1 MPNLI
6 FKVKNYKNE
15 DVVEKLVDYIISSVY
30 LECYGSRGCFIVPG
44 SITECVNN
52 SFNAVKN
59 VYYKTDGQLVQHIIV
74 GFGDMDIT
82 EENACM
88 VASAISDYYF
98 MKGYQ
103 TFWGTHWGSENNG
116 SYRHIHI
123 ALNTVNA
130 MTGERFFPT
139 YDNMG
144 ELKTFLE
151 KIFPGI
157 PWTYIT
163 NESFYH
169 E

>member
-74 GFGDMDIT
+74 
-82 EENACM
+82 
-88 VASAISDYYF
+88 
-98 MKGYQ
+98 
-103 TFWGTHWGSENNG
+103 
-116 SYRHIHI
+116 
-123 ALNTVNA
+123 
-130 MTGERFFPT
+130 
-139 YDNMG
+139 
-144 ELKTFLE
+144 
-151 KIFPGI
+151 
-157 PWTYIT
+157 
-163 NESFYH
+163 
-169 E
+169 